1 MKKFITILFCISII
15 IILIRIKLTTPKTT
29 SDYGHFVTTN
39 YLNSIHYAADAIKL
53 SDGQILVLGDDNLG
67 IPTEIYNPKNN
78 SVKLYKFPNNL
89 HVNERGITLGNGK
102 ILLLDT
108 CDSNKSTCS
117 DYAKDFKGNIR
128 VYDTNLKKIVSS
140 NSLKISDKHFI
151 IYDFFCLND
160 GRVFFVISY
169 WQIKQKS
176 KSYFAIYDFKTNN
189 LTFSKEIP
197 EFDLPKG
204 VQINENEILVFQNNG
219 PIMKYNIKNKK
230 LTKMKSK
237 NPLTNSLYAKIGENY
252 ILICGTKESPGHR
265 HNDNLLYDISKDKII
280 KIGEM
285 NYERMYGVSNSNTKL
300 PYNLLPIDSTRVLIT
315 GGRKC
320 PNWWIYTIA
329 GLPVD
334 AAEIYDLNK
343 NKFIPIGKSNYTHDT
358 HNMIRLNDNEIV
370 LIGGYRTHKRIKDFY
385 YYGSKGKS
393 WIEIF
398 KINEKVKE

>member
-1 MKKFITILFCISII
+1 MKKFITILFCISI

-53 SDGQILVLGDDNLG
+53 SDGQILVLGNDNLG
-67 IPTEIYNPKNN
+67 IPSEIYNPKNN

-117 DYAKDFKGNIR
+117 DYAKDFKGNIT

-140 NSLKISDKHFI
+140 NSLKNSDI
-151 IYDFFCLND
+151 IFDFFLLND
-160 GRVFFVISY
+160 GRVFFVTVY
-169 WQIKQKS
+169 QQIKQKP
-176 KSYFAIYDFKTNN
+176 KFYFAIYDFKTNN

-197 EFDLPKG
+197 EFDIPKG

-237 NPLTNSLYAKIGENY
+237 NPLNNSLYAKIGENY
-252 ILICGTKESPGHR
+252 ILICGTKEPSGHL
-265 HNDNLLYDISKDKII
+265 HNDNLLYDISKDKIT

-285 NYERMYGVSNSNTKL
+285 NYKRMFRGFNSNTKL

-315 GGRKC
+315 GGRRAAK
-320 PNWWIYTIA
+320 WWIFYPITKI
-329 GLPVD
+329 PVD

-370 LIGGYRTHKRIKDFY
+370 LIGGYKTHKRIKDFL
-385 YYGSKGKS
+385 YGSKDKS

>member
-29 SDYGHFVTTN
+29 SDYGYFVTTN

-53 SDGQILVLGDDNLG
+53 SDGQILVLGNDKLG

-89 HVNERGITLGNGK
+89 HVHERGITLGNGK

-117 DYAKDFKGNIR
+117 DYAKDFKGNIT

-140 NSLKISDKHFI
+140 NSLKNSDI
-151 IYDFFCLND
+151 IFDFFLLND
-160 GRVFFVISY
+160 GRVFFVTFY
-169 WQIKQKS
+169 QQIKQKP
-176 KSYFAIYDFKTNN
+176 KFYFAIYDFKTNN

-197 EFDLPKG
+197 ELDIPKG
-204 VQINENEILVFQNNG
+204 VQINENEILILQDNG

-252 ILICGTKESPGHR
+252 ILICGTKESPGHL
-265 HNDNLLYDISKDKII
+265 HNDNLLYDISKDKIT

-285 NYERMYGVSNSNTKL
+285 NYERMVYGFNSNAKL

-315 GGRKC
+315 GGRRRVK
-320 PNWWIYTIA
+320 WWILYPTTEIQ
-329 GLPVD
+329 VD

-343 NKFIPIGKSNYTHDT
+343 NKFIPIGKSNYTHAK

-370 LIGGYRTHKRIKDFY
+370 LIGGYETPKRIKDF

>member
-1 MKKFITILFCISII
+1 MKKFITILFCISI

-67 IPTEIYNPKNN
+67 IPAEIYNPKNN

-117 DYAKDFKGNIR
+117 DYAKDFKGNIT

-140 NSLKISDKHFI
+140 NSLKISNKQFI

-160 GRVFFVISY
+160 GRVFFVTSY

-197 EFDLPKG
+197 ELNIPKG
-204 VQINENEILVFQNNG
+204 VQINENEILILQNNG

-252 ILICGTKESPGHR
+252 ILICGTKESPGHL
-265 HNDNLLYDISKDKII
+265 HNDNLLYDISKDKIT

-285 NYERMYGVSNSNTKL
+285 NYERMYGVCNSNTKL

-315 GGRKC
+315 GGRRGPK
-320 PNWWIYTIA
+320 WWIYTIA

-343 NKFIPIGKSNYTHDT
+343 NKFIPIGKSNYTHAT

-370 LIGGYRTHKRIKDFY
+370 LIGGYRTHKRIKDFL
-385 YYGSKGKS
+385 YGSKGKS